1 MFRPYTHRPD
11 FHPLPVRKA
20 SRAGLPLGRGLLALV
35 IALVLAGC
43 VAPRPGADLPP
54 FGDSVRH
61 TKALQTYEP
70 GDEVPPLHGDKA
82 AEAMHGYRQPAD
94 GGGQAPSSSMP

>member
-1 MFRPYTHRPD
+1 MFRPHLYRPGL
-11 FHPLPVRKA
+11 HPLPARRE
-20 SRAGLPLGRGLLALV
+20 SPTGLPLGRWLLALV
-35 IALVLAGC
+35 SALVLAGC

-61 TKALQTYEP
+61 TKAVQTYEP

-82 AEAMHGYRQPAD
+82 AEAMHGYRQPA
-94 GGGQAPSSSMP
+94 GGDGQAPSSSMP